1 MAYTTSST
9 LGELIADPQIVAI
22 IEKYV
27 PGSTEDPN
35 MKNGGKV
42 KISTFLK
49 FPQAGKKA
57 SRLKSWTRSSKKPTL
72 CRDLAAPMEHRAGA
86 FRAGPLFQPHYGL
99 QLYCLDLY
107 CIDRQHL

>member
-9 LGELIADPQIVAI
+9 LGELMADPQIVAI

-49 FPQAGKKA
+49 FPQAGKKGFTPEVMDKILEEA
-57 SRLKSWTRSSKKPTL
+57 NALWESNS
-72 CRDLAAPMEHRAGA
+72 AHRAPGWRVSRWPSFSISLWFTTIL
-86 FRAGPLFQPHYGL
+86 FRSI
-99 QLYCLDLY
+99 LY
-107 CIDRQHL
+107 

>member
-9 LGELIADPQIVAI
+9 LGELMADPQIVAI

-49 FPQAGKKA
+49 FPQAGKKDFTPEVMDKILEEA
-57 SRLKSWTRSSKKPTL
+57 NAL
-72 CRDLAAPMEHRAGA
+72 
-86 FRAGPLFQPHYGL
+86 
-99 QLYCLDLY
+99 
-107 CIDRQHL
+107 

>member
-9 LGELIADPQIVAI
+9 LGELMADPQIVAI

-42 KISTFLK
+42 KISTF
-49 FPQAGKKA
+49 PQAGKKGFTPEVMDKILEEA
-57 SRLKSWTRSSKKPTL
+57 NAL
-72 CRDLAAPMEHRAGA
+72 
-86 FRAGPLFQPHYGL
+86 
-99 QLYCLDLY
+99 
-107 CIDRQHL
+107 

>member
-9 LGELIADPQIVAI
+9 LGELMADPQIVAI

-42 KISTFLK
+42 EISTFLK
-49 FPQAGKKA
+49 FPQAGKKGFTPEVMDKILEEA
-57 SRLKSWTRSSKKPTL
+57 NAL
-72 CRDLAAPMEHRAGA
+72 
-86 FRAGPLFQPHYGL
+86 
-99 QLYCLDLY
+99 
-107 CIDRQHL
+107 

>member
-9 LGELIADPQIVAI
+9 LGELMADPQIVAI

-49 FPQAGKKA
+49 PAV
-57 SRLKSWTRSSKKPTL
+57 KP
-72 CRDLAAPMEHRAGA
+72 
-86 FRAGPLFQPHYGL
+86 PLT
-99 QLYCLDLY
+99 
-107 CIDRQHL
+107 

>member
-22 IEKYV
+22 IEKHV

-49 FPQAGKKA
+49 FPQAGKKGFTPEVMDKILEEA
-57 SRLKSWTRSSKKPTL
+57 NAL
-72 CRDLAAPMEHRAGA
+72 
-86 FRAGPLFQPHYGL
+86 
-99 QLYCLDLY
+99 
-107 CIDRQHL
+107 

>member
-9 LGELIADPQIVAI
+9 LGGLMADPQIVAI

-35 MKNGGKV
+35 TKNGGKV

-49 FPQAGKKA
+49 FPQADKKGFTPEVMDKILEEA
-57 SRLKSWTRSSKKPTL
+57 NAL
-72 CRDLAAPMEHRAGA
+72 
-86 FRAGPLFQPHYGL
+86 
-99 QLYCLDLY
+99 
-107 CIDRQHL
+107 

>member
-9 LGELIADPQIVAI
+9 LGELMADPQIVAI

-35 MKNGGKV
+35 MK
-42 KISTFLK
+42 L
-49 FPQAGKKA
+49 
-57 SRLKSWTRSSKKPTL
+57 WTRFSKKPTL
-72 CRDLAAPMEHRAGA
+72 CRNLIAPIEHRAGA
-86 FRAGPLFQPHYGL
+86 FRAGPLFQSHYGL
-99 QLYCLDLY
+99 QLYCLGLY